1 VDGGKC
7 NLIGHSLGSVICW
20 DLLSILKDVGHD
32 GSIAIIPEKQPFGVV
47 GSSKESSA
55 GVAITTKENPVDVG
69 YQAYAAQEDAAATPQ
84 NGTWGPTLPAQLK
97 ETLPFVPENVIFLGS
112 PIGMFLTLRGAHAVF
127 DQLRQQLADSILEGY
142 PKPPPAEEADVT
154 NNRNK
159 GKNTDANKAVLP
171 YASPFTLPVNR
182 GGGIYNIFHPSDP
195 VAYRIEP
202 LLLPPETNV
211 EDLPIPI
218 HLTAP
223 GQDVRFHV
231 KAQQLGDEIVKAMEG
246 RRGLADFGGSI
257 SMLITNAVS
266 ALGKHGEIEVSP
278 RSATEALSIGPKVF
292 PLGGKSDRVDF
303 QLQRGVVDNEYIS
316 AVTAH
321 STYFVSTDV
330 QDFIIGLAD
339 NSKEDD
345 KE

>member
-1 VDGGKC
+1 M
-7 NLIGHSLGSVICW
+7 
-20 DLLSILKDVGHD
+20 
-32 GSIAIIPEKQPFGVV
+32 PEKQRFGA
-47 GSSKESSA
+47 GSKDSSG
-55 GVAITTKENPVDVG
+55 GVAITTRENPVDVG
-69 YQAYAAQEDAAATPQ
+69 YQTYAAQDAAATPQ

-112 PIGMFLTLRGAHAVF
+112 PIGMFLTLRGAHPVF
-127 DQLRQQLADSILEGY
+127 DQSRTELAETIMKCHQQNMEADSSNRDN
-142 PKPPPAEEADVT
+142 AEA
-154 NNRNK
+154 
-159 GKNTDANKAVLP
+159 TDLKAELP
-171 YASPFTLPVNR
+171 YASPFTLPVQ
-182 GGGIYNIFHPSDP
+182 GGIYNIFHPSDP

-202 LLLPPETNV
+202 LLLPPETDV
-211 EDLPIPI
+211 ADLPAPI

-257 SMLITNAVS
+257 SMLITQAVS
-266 ALGKHGEIEVSP
+266 ALGKHGEIEVS
-278 RSATEALSIGPKVF
+278 RSGTEPLSIGPKVF

-330 QDFIIGLAD
+330 QDFVIGLAD
-339 NSKEDD
+339 KTTSPNGKNSKEGEPDTVRV
-345 KE
+345 